1 MAWWSQNSH
10 ALARLLCWPTS
21 RIRRASGPG
30 LGHRAAPGRLP
41 APWGPPDGT
50 LQGAALRDRLQL
62 PTRPPGSPSVAGCT
76 LASAVYAW
84 PSSHVTPR
92 GWVGGRARSSLFCLS
107 LVGGA
112 GCLGEGFSAQR
123 AGSRLGLPPL
133 PALPEQAQ
141 ADHRGC
147 IPPLG
152 GGLCRACQG
161 GRVGASWQDRC
172 SLEVPLLLGAGV

>member
-1 MAWWSQNSH
+1 M
-10 ALARLLCWPTS
+10 
-21 RIRRASGPG
+21 
-30 LGHRAAPGRLP
+30 APG
-41 APWGPPDGT
+41 WDTGQ
-50 LQGAALRDRLQL
+50 LQGVCRPPGGPQMEPCRGQPWRDRLQL
-62 PTRPPGSPSVAGCT
+62 PTRPPGSPCVAGCT
-76 LASAVYAW
+76 LASTVYAW

-133 PALPEQAQ
+133 SALPEQAQ
-141 ADHRGC
+141 TDHRGC
-147 IPPLG
+147 IPPPG

-172 SLEVPLLLGAGV
+172 LLEVPLLLGAGV